1 MSVRL
6 DEIDLS
12 SHDAFVEEVPLWAFK
27 ELRERDPVHWQPESS
42 PNRGFWAITRFH
54 DIEDVLRDT
63 KTFSSAHGVTLEEQT
78 EEEVEARRS
87 MIDMDPPNHSRLRRL
102 VSKLFTRSA
111 VADYEAFVREQARL
125 VLDRGLPQGEFDF
138 VEEISRELP
147 IRVLARIMGVPDQ
160 DLPMCVE
167 LGDAMIAQA
176 DPEYSRAVID
186 KEDTSEYR
194 LLPFRSP
201 AAVELMAY
209 GHDLA
214 EQRRAD
220 PRDDLV
226 TKLVQSEVDGER
238 LTKAQ
243 FDNFFCLLIVAGN
256 ETTRHA
262 ITHGTKALV
271 DHPDQWQR
279 LRDDPALMPLA
290 AEEILRYGSPTM
302 HFRRTTLRD
311 VEVQGTTIHE
321 GDKVVV
327 WFVSGNYDEDV
338 FPNAERFDVGRDPNP
353 HMAFGSGGPHVCLGA
368 HLARLEVR
376 VMFEEM
382 VPRLKDLEIIGPI
395 ERLRSNFIN
404 GVKHMPVKVELN

>member
-27 ELRERDPVHWQPESS
+27 ELRVRDPVHWQPETA
-42 PNRGFWAITRFH
+42 PNHGFWNITRFR

-63 KTFSSAHGVTLEEQT
+63 KRFSSAHGITLEEQT

-102 VSKLFTRSA
+102 VTKLFTRSA
-111 VADYEAFVREQARL
+111 VAAYEGFVREQARL
-125 VLDRGLPQGEFDF
+125 VLDKGLPQGEFDF

-209 GHDLA
+209 GHELA
-214 EQRRAD
+214 EQRREN

-226 TKLVQSEVDGER
+226 TKLVQSEVDGEH

-279 LRDDPALMPLA
+279 LRDDSALIQPA

-302 HFRRTTLRD
+302 HFRRTATQDLQIHD
-311 VEVQGTTIHE
+311 TTVKR

-327 WFVSGNYDEDV
+327 WFVSGNYDDEV

-382 VPRLKDLEIIGPI
+382 VPRLRSLEITGPI

-404 GVKHMPVKVELN
+404 GIKHMPVRVHLH

>member
-12 SHDAFVEEVPLWAFK
+12 SHDAFVEGVPLWAFK
-27 ELRERDPVHWQPESS
+27 ELREREPVHWQPEPA

-63 KTFSSAHGVTLEEQT
+63 KTFSSAHGITLEEQT

-87 MIDMDPPNHSRLRRL
+87 MIDMDPPNHSQLRRL

-111 VADYEAFVREQARL
+111 VAHYEGFVREQARL
-125 VLDRGLPQGEFDF
+125 VLDRGLPQIEFDF
-138 VEEISRELP
+138 VEEVSRELP
-147 IRVLARIMGVPDQ
+147 IRVLARIMGVPEQ

-209 GHDLA
+209 GHELA
-214 EQRRAD
+214 ERRRAD
-220 PRDDLV
+220 PKDDLV
-226 TKLVQSEVDGER
+226 TKLVQSEVDGQR
-238 LTKAQ
+238 LTTSQ

-262 ITHGTKALV
+262 ITHGVRALV

-279 LRDDPALMPLA
+279 LRDEPGVMPLA

-302 HFRRTTLRD
+302 HFRRTAQTDL
-311 VEVQGTTIHE
+311 ELHGTPIRR

-327 WFVSGNYDEDV
+327 WFVSGNYDEEV
-338 FPNAERFDVGRDPNP
+338 FPDAERFDVGRDPNP

-376 VMFEEM
+376 VMFEELI
-382 VPRLKDLEIIGPI
+382 PRLATLEITGPVD
-395 ERLRSNFIN
+395 RLRSNFIN
-404 GVKHMPVKVELN
+404 GIKHMPVRVTLT